1 MIWVQGWPC
10 KPVDQGGIPWD
21 KYLELLGWVKLEQT
35 VFIFDEAQLSYRDGA
50 LWNNFFKSMTR
61 FKQRRAIAFASYGS
75 PTSHVTIDGTSI
87 SIEDAQRVTLRSI
100 QHDDD
105 IAPVG
110 LFFTRTEF
118 NDVVR
123 DEYRMNRLDSSFLNN
138 VFDVTGGHVGALL
151 DFIKII
157 VNHNVST
164 FASLIRVMI

>member
-1 MIWVQGWPC
+1 
-10 KPVDQGGIPWD
+10 
-21 KYLELLGWVKLEQT
+21 
-35 VFIFDEAQLSYRDGA
+35 
-50 LWNNFFKSMTR
+50 MTR
-61 FKQRRAIAFASYGS
+61 FKQRRAIVFASYGS

-87 SIEDAQRVTLRSI
+87 FIEDAQRVTLRSI

-118 NDVVR
+118 DDVVR
-123 DEYRMNRLDSSFLNN
+123 DEYRMNRLDSYFLNN

>member
-1 MIWVQGWPC
+1 MIWVQGWSC
-10 KPVDQGGIPWD
+10 KPVDQGGTPWD
-21 KYLELLGWVKLEQT
+21 EYLEALGWVKLEQT

-75 PTSHVTIDGTSI
+75 PSSHVTIAGTPI
-87 SIEDAQRVTLRSI
+87 FIEDAQRVTLRPI

-118 NDVVR
+118 DDVIR
-123 DEYRMNRLDSSFLNN
+123 NEYRMNRLDSSFLNN
-138 VFDVTGGHVGALL
+138 VFDLTGGHVGAFL
-151 DFIKII
+151 DLIKII

-164 FASLIRVMI
+164 FALIRVMI